1 MNPSASSLRSLRGL
15 PSAGWA
21 RRATA
26 AVALGAVVLGAS
38 ACGSSSPS
46 AATTSSTTAT
56 GSTPTTSATGS
67 TTATTTATPT
77 TSATA
82 TLSKIEAGLSSSEGA
97 AYVATYAV
105 KSTESG
111 KTSTVNLTIAH
122 QGSNSLFAVAEPT
135 GTFEELGLDGKDTIC
150 IKQAAKSMC
159 YNGSLGAEF
168 GASVNNY
175 INNFGTK
182 MWLAALKAASGGS
195 DSSRTIDG
203 QSDTCVTFNATT
215 GTGSTTICVTSQ
227 GVLAE
232 AVGTNAEGTYTM
244 MITSFSA
251 SVPSNE
257 FTLPATPTSLP

>member
-1 MNPSASSLRSLRGL
+1 MNPSASSPRSLRVFT
-15 PSAGWA
+15 SAGWA
-21 RRATA
+21 RRAA
-26 AVALGAVVLGAS
+26 AAAALGAMVVGAS

-46 AATTSSTTAT
+46 AATTATSAT

-67 TTATTTATPT
+67 TTATTAATPT
-77 TSATA
+77 TTA
-82 TLSKIEAGLSSSEGA
+82 GASLSQIEASLSSSESA

-122 QGSNSLFAVAEPT
+122 QGSNSLFAVAETT
-135 GTFEELGLDGKDTIC
+135 GTFEEFGLDNKDTIC
-150 IKQAAKSMC
+150 VKQAAKSMC

-168 GASVNNY
+168 GASVNTF

-182 MWLAALKAASGGS
+182 TWLAALKAASGGS

-203 QSDTCVTFNATT
+203 QSDTCVTFIAKT

-232 AVGTNAEGTYTM
+232 ATGTNAEGTYTM

-257 FTLPATPTSLP
+257 FTLPATPTTLP